1 MITWIDVIDSDTLY
15 NLFKMT
21 SIDLYSELVRVH
33 NIKYRIWMLVY
44 CNHKDRRI
52 FQSIDKLWISFR
64 FWLKNLEFCCKIL
77 KRIIKMSSNIRIG
90 LQSILNL
97 KNKLVYYISCSLL
110 SKDQEELWRKLCFYI
125 WNEGK
130 NQVGHEDSGK
140 K

>member
-33 NIKYRIWMLVY
+33 NIKCRIWMLVY